1 MLYRVEEASGGITV
15 CPLPAGDCRAGI
27 LVELPCCLCME
38 ATTVQSPLH
47 VATLPLVEADLV
59 FRFLS
64 CFVCKG
70 RRIDGRG
77 HVAGRDDQTGF
88 GSIRTDENPQDRQCK
103 DQDAHGLLFR
113 SYNLTMIFRKPMSI
127 QYTAATLTLPAAS
140 QSLGQLRFR
149 C

>member
-1 MLYRVEEASGGITV
+1 MLYRLEEASGGITV

-27 LVELPCCLCME
+27 RVELPCCLCME

-77 HVAGRDDQTGF
+77 HVAVGNGPPKRAV
-88 GSIRTDENPQDRQCK
+88 SVSYVSE
-103 DQDAHGLLFR
+103 LLVW
-113 SYNLTMIFRKPMSI
+113 S
-127 QYTAATLTLPAAS
+127 
-140 QSLGQLRFR
+140 G
-149 C
+149 